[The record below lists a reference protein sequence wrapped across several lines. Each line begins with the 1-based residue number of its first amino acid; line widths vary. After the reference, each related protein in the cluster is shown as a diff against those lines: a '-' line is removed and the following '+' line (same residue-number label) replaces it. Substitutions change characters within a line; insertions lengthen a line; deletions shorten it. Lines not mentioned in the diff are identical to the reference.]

1 MANTEQALIQRLNND
16 FADVVESV
24 TCGVGDEVTA
34 VVRAEA
40 IKALCIELRDGAEYC
55 FEQLIDLCA
64 VDYLEYAGKECDPA
78 KRFAVVYHL
87 LSIKHNQRL
96 RLKVYVGAEQPSV
109 DSVIDVWRCADWFE
123 REAYDLYGVLFYGH
137 PDLRRLLTDYGFIGH
152 PFRKDF
158 PISGHVEMR
167 YDPEKKRVVYEP
179 VSIEPRVLVPRKYRE
194 DNRYLNQDDEANNA

>member
-1 MANTEQALIQRLNND
+1 MADMEQALIKRLNDD

-24 TCGVGDEVTA
+24 TQGVGDEVTA
-34 VVRAEA
+34 VVRADA
-40 IKALCIELRDGAEYC
+40 VKAFCIALRDGDAYS

-64 VDYLEYAGKECDPA
+64 VDYLEYADEKCDPA
-78 KRFAVVYHL
+78 KRYAVVYHL
-87 LSIKHNQRL
+87 LSVKHNQRL
-96 RLKVYVGAEQPSV
+96 RVKAYVSEDNPAI
-109 DSVIDVWRCADWFE
+109 DSVMDVWRCADWFE

-167 YDPEKKRVVYEP
+167 FDPEKKRVVYEP

-194 DNRYLNQDDEANNA
+194 DNRYIAEGDNNG

>member
-1 MANTEQALIQRLNND
+1 MANMEQALLKRLNDD
-16 FADVVESV
+16 FADVIESV
-24 TCGVGDEVTA
+24 IHGVGGEVTV
-34 VVRAEA
+34 VVRVDA
-40 IKALCIELRDGAEYC
+40 IKALCFELRDRDAYS

-64 VDYLEYAGKECDPA
+64 VDYLEYAGEKCDPA

-87 LSIKHNQRL
+87 LSVKHNQRL
-96 RLKVYVGAEQPSV
+96 RIKAYVAEDNTAI
-109 DSVIDVWRCADWFE
+109 DSVIDVWRCADWYE

-194 DNRYLNQDDEANNA
+194 DNRYLGKGEINNG

>member
-1 MANTEQALIQRLNND
+1 MANMEQALIKRLNDD
-16 FADVVESV
+16 FADAVESV
-24 TCGVGDEVTA
+24 TQGVGDEITA
-34 VVRAEA
+34 VVRADA
-40 IKALCIELRDGAEYC
+40 VKALCIELRDREAYS

-64 VDYLEYAGKECDPA
+64 VDYLEYGGEKCDAA
-78 KRFAVVYHL
+78 KRYAVVYHL
-87 LSIKHNQRL
+87 LSVKHNQRL
-96 RLKVYVGAEQPSV
+96 RIKAYVSEDDPAI
-109 DSVIDVWRCADWFE
+109 DSVMDVWRCADWFE

-194 DNRYLNQDDEANNA
+194 DNRYIVEGK